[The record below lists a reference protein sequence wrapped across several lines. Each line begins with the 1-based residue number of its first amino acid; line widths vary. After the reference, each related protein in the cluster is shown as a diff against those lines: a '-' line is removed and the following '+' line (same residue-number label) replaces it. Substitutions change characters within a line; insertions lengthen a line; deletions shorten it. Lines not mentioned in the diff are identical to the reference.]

1 MPLVGLFVRHHA
13 VHFLHFTECS
23 LLIDSRYTIQTPEG
37 VELPVQVAGPP
48 ARALAWVVDAFV
60 VVVLYV
66 IISFVIRLMSPSVE
80 TEVVSG
86 GVATGLMLV
95 LLFIL
100 NWSYDIVCEVWLGG
114 TPGKRALGL
123 QVMHVNGTPVGLRAS
138 FIRNVLRTADLFP
151 LFYGLGLAV
160 MCLSDR
166 FQRVGDVLAGT
177 VVVYKDNHLLGVPMM
192 SVASIPVP
200 SHLTYS
206 DRQTILLFA
215 ERHPTLAPQRSAEL
229 AQRLAFLVPDE
240 QQSNPVPVL
249 LGYANWLIR
258 G

>member
-1 MPLVGLFVRHHA
+1 M
-13 VHFLHFTECS
+13 
-23 LLIDSRYTIQTPEG
+23 IDSRYTIQTPEG

-48 ARALAWVVDAFV
+48 ARALAWLVDALVVAVLFFIIVFV
-60 VVVLYV
+60 TQL
-66 IISFVIRLMSPSVE
+66 IRPNVE
-80 TEVVSG
+80 TDQLSG

-95 LLFIL
+95 LFFIV

-123 QVMHVNGTPVGLRAS
+123 QVIHVNGTPVGLRAS

-151 LFYGLGLAV
+151 VLYGLGLVV

-166 FQRVGDVLAGT
+166 FQRIGDVLAGT
-177 VVVYKDNHLLGVPMM
+177 VVVYKGSHFLGVPMV

-200 SHLTYS
+200 PHLTYE

-215 ERHPTLAPQRSAEL
+215 ERHPTLAPQRSVEL
-229 AQRLAFLVPDE
+229 AQRLAFLVPEE
-240 QQSNPVPVL
+240 QQNNPVPVL
-249 LGYANWLIR
+249 LGYANWLIK

>member
-1 MPLVGLFVRHHA
+1 M
-13 VHFLHFTECS
+13 
-23 LLIDSRYTIQTPEG
+23 IDSCYTIQTPEG

-48 ARALAWVVDAFV
+48 ARALAWVMDAV
-60 VVVLYV
+60 VVAVLYF
-66 IISFVIRLMSPSVE
+66 IIVYVTQLMSPSVE
-80 TEVVSG
+80 TDNVSG
-86 GVATGLMLV
+86 GVAVGLMLV
-95 LLFIL
+95 LFFIV

-138 FIRNVLRTADLFP
+138 FIRNVLRTADGFP
-151 LFYGLGLAV
+151 MLYGLGLAV

-166 FQRVGDVLAGT
+166 FQRIGDVLAGT
-177 VVVYKDNHLLGVPMM
+177 VVVYKDSLLLGVPMV

-200 SHLTYS
+200 PHLSYE

-240 QQSNPVPVL
+240 QQSDPVPVL